1 MSSRP
6 YKINLMKRLS
16 NASVSAEG
24 KLEITFVDSELNYN
38 QDARVFDLVKW
49 RENEATWDE
58 VRCVLKD
65 MEFDD
70 DSLDTL
76 KELLDILIFDNGD
89 QG

>member
-1 MSSRP
+1 
-6 YKINLMKRLS
+6 MKRLS

-49 RENEATWDE
+49 RENEVTWDE
-58 VRCVLKD
+58 VRCVFKD

-76 KELLDILIFDNGD
+76 NELLDILIFDNGD